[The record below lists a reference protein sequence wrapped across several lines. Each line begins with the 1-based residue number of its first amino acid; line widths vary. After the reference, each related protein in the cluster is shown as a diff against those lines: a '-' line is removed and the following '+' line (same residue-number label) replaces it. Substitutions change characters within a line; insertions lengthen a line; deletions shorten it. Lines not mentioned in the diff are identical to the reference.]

1 MSRTKTGFVRR
12 RWHKKIIKLMK
23 GQWGTRHRL
32 HRRANEAM
40 LKSFFY
46 AYRDRRQRKRDLRR
60 LWIIRIN
67 AAARLNGVSYS
78 KLMYGLKNAGVEVD
92 RKMLADVAVRDPQ
105 TFTKITALSLQ
116 NATATSGSA
125 TKPRLKAMPD
135 MAAPPK
141 VRGTSVPPPAKVAA
155 TPLRIKAAPKAK
167 AEKPALV
174 VEAVASAPMLQEAA
188 PKPKAEKP
196 AAKVEAAASA
206 PVVQEAV
213 PAPAP
218 KATRAK
224 KATGSGDDLTT
235 IEGLGPKSAQALIAA
250 GITTFAQIAAMSGD
264 ELQEIVKVQAKVRIL
279 DGQTKTWPKQA
290 KFLVEGDEAGFQKY
304 TERLTGGREPD
315 DQG

>member
-1 MSRTKTGFVRR
+1 MARTKTGFVRR
-12 RWHKKIIKLMK
+12 RWHKKLIKLMK

-60 LWIIRIN
+60 LWIVRVN
-67 AAARLNGVSYS
+67 AAARLNGMSYS
-78 KLMYGLKNAGVEVD
+78 KFIYGLKNAGVEID

-116 NATATSGSA
+116 SVSPTSSTA

-141 VRGTSVPPPAKVAA
+141 VKGTPAPAPVKAEAPPV
-155 TPLRIKAAPKAK
+155 RIKAAPKAK
-167 AEKPALV
+167 AEKPAPQA
-174 VEAVASAPMLQEAA
+174 EAVAPAPVAQEAA
-188 PKPKAEKP
+188 
-196 AAKVEAAASA
+196 
-206 PVVQEAV
+206 
-213 PAPAP
+213 APAP
-218 KATRAK
+218 KASRAK
-224 KATGSGDDLTT
+224 KSSGGDDLTV
-235 IEGLGPKSAQALIAA
+235 IEGLGPKSAEALIAA
-250 GITTFAQIAAMSGD
+250 GITTFAQIAAMSGE

-290 KFLVEGDEAGFQKY
+290 KFLVEGDEAGFKAY
-304 TERLTGGREPD
+304 TEHLVGGREPD
-315 DQG
+315 DAG

>member
-1 MSRTKTGFVRR
+1 MARTKTGFVRR

-78 KLMYGLKNAGVEVD
+78 KLMYGLKNAGVDID

-105 TFTKITALSLQ
+105 TFTKLAALSLQ
-116 NATATSGSA
+116 NATPTSGGAS
-125 TKPRLKAMPD
+125 KPRLKAMPD
-135 MAAPPK
+135 MAAPPR
-141 VRGTSVPPPAKVAA
+141 VTAVPAPVPAKAEQPPV
-155 TPLRIKAAPKAK
+155 RIKATPKPK
-167 AEKPALV
+167 VEKPAPQA
-174 VEAVASAPMLQEAA
+174 EAVAP
-188 PKPKAEKP
+188 
-196 AAKVEAAASA
+196 A
-206 PVVQEAV
+206 PVVEEAA

-224 KATGSGDDLTT
+224 KAVGGGDVLTT

-250 GITTFAQIAAMSGD
+250 GITTFAQIAAMTGD

-290 KFLVEGDEAGFQKY
+290 KFLVEGDEAGFKQY
-304 TERLTGGREPD
+304 TERLVGGREPD
-315 DQG
+315 DAG

>member
-1 MSRTKTGFVRR
+1 MARTKTGFVRR

-92 RKMLADVAVRDPQ
+92 RKMLADMAVRDPQ
-105 TFTKITALSLQ
+105 TFTKIAALSLQ
-116 NATATSGSA
+116 NATPTSGSA
-125 TKPRLKAMPD
+125 TTPRLKAMPD

-141 VRGTSVPPPAKVAA
+141 VTAVPAPVPAKAEQPPV
-155 TPLRIKAAPKAK
+155 RIKAAPKPK
-167 AEKPALV
+167 VEKPA
-174 VEAVASAPMLQEAA
+174 P
-188 PKPKAEKP
+188 P
-196 AAKVEAAASA
+196 VEAAVPAPSASVA
-206 PVVQEAV
+206 EVA
-213 PAPAP
+213 APAP
-218 KATRAK
+218 KASRAK
-224 KATGSGDDLTT
+224 KTSGGDDLTV

-290 KFLVEGDEAGFQKY
+290 KFLVEGDEAGFKQY
-304 TERLTGGREPD
+304 TEHLVGGREPD
-315 DQG
+315 DAG